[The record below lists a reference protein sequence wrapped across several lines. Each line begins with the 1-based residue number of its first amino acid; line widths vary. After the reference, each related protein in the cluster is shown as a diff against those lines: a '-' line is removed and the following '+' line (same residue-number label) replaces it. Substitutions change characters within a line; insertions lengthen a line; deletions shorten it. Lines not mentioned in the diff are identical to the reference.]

1 MPRWLALGFQD
12 RGSLAIIELSY
23 LHDHVIII
31 IVRVII
37 LISYVITYML
47 VSKHSYKFLSEGTL
61 IETIWSIVPA
71 GLLIVL
77 VVPSIKVLY
86 LIEDTDTPSLSIKV
100 LAHQWYWTLEWTLLR
115 CFSFYHNSSII
126 LDTIDELS
134 ISSYSDRIIYLSDS
148 CVRASLPVNRTSRLL
163 ISSTDVI
170 HAFAIPGLG
179 LKVDAVPGRINQ
191 LLTTPCLSGVY
202 YGQCSEIC
210 GANHSFIP
218 IRINICSPS
227 IFKLEGE
234 LFLIDL
240 LSTRN

>member
-1 MPRWLALGFQD
+1 MPRWLSLGFQD

-37 LISYVITYML
+37 LIRYVIIYIL
-47 VSKHSYKFLSEGTL
+47 VSKYTYKFLSEGTL

-71 GLLIVL
+71 GLLIIL

-86 LIEDTDTPSLSIKV
+86 LIEDTEAPSFSVKV
-100 LAHQWYWTLEWTLLR
+100 LAHQWYWTLEWTLLS
-115 CFSFYHNSSII
+115 CFSFFNNHSIFT
-126 LDTIDELS
+126 DVVDELS
-134 ISSYSDRIIYLSDS
+134 MCSYRDRTIYLSDS
-148 CVRASLPVNRTSRLL
+148 FVRAFLPVNRTSRLL

-179 LKVDAVPGRINQ
+179 LKVDAVPGRVNQ
-191 LLTTPCLSGVY
+191 LLTTPCLSGIY

-210 GANHSFIP
+210 GANHSFMP
-218 IRINICSPS
+218 IRVNVCSPNV
-227 IFKLEGE
+227 IKLERE

-240 LSTRN
+240 VSANI